1 LLFLYT
7 CTRDPELFQKKKN
20 IAQCAPVSKISVYN
34 NMGLLLS
41 KPKKKTK
48 KVPEFATVKK
58 TKTKKQPMTPRTKMT
73 RETVRLSTPESQR
86 KKAYERWLK
95 GNQNTSNSK
104 KQLKF

>member
-1 LLFLYT
+1 
-7 CTRDPELFQKKKN
+7 
-20 IAQCAPVSKISVYN
+20 
-34 NMGLLLS
+34 MGLLLS

-48 KVPEFATVKK
+48 KVPEYATVKK
-58 TKTKKQPMTPRTKMT
+58 TKTQPMTPRTKMT
-73 RETVRLSTPESQR
+73 RKTVRLSTPESQR